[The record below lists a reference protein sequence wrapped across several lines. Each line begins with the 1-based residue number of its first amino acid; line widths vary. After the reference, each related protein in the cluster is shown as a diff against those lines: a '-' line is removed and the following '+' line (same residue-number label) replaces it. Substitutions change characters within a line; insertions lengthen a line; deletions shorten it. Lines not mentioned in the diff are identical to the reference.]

1 MFSSESDSK
10 DVTEDSDEGQIYQLI
25 YDMITRDDKEEVQIP
40 SSSENTPLH
49 LKTDAEWSAHA
60 FAMCSDTP
68 FSDGSEDETTHNP
81 THTRQKDQ
89 EVKEKKRKKKKE
101 GNDQEVGNTK
111 GLDTDALDSIPGIPV
126 PKASEE
132 KPWRKAGANIS
143 DYFNFG
149 FDEESWNTYSTRQSK
164 VRKAN
169 RKLYTKILAQKEK
182 ESSSPAP
189 PSSGSP
195 SILPSRQ
202 PSATN
207 NANKGRR
214 GSRVERSRRLSD
226 GENHSQVTTEM
237 SPEEDR
243 FTSYPS
249 SPSNF
254 NSLFAYIPPPPFLF
268 RSGPLSA
275 SPFAALDG
283 AYSKGFDDPSTSGHP
298 CSSAVS
304 PLIPRSMSSKTGGI
318 DTAEAWECY
327 KRKEKHDKDRDR
339 SREHGRDKD
348 TTRSRNRDRES
359 CSSSHSAE
367 ERTRHRDT
375 TERGHRRH
383 SLREKEER
391 HGERRHTDDSE
402 GWKKSSRSSSRR
414 PSGEDRDSQ
423 SRHKHKKA
431 KRNRKDKETKKMSSD
446 DQGRKLKRD

>member
-1 MFSSESDSK
+1 MSSSESESK

-60 FAMCSDTP
+60 FAVCSDTP

-89 EVKEKKRKKKKE
+89 E
-101 GNDQEVGNTK
+101 
-111 GLDTDALDSIPGIPV
+111 GLDTDALDNIPGIPV

-195 SILPSRQ
+195 SILASRQ

-214 GSRVERSRRLSD
+214 GSIVERSRRLSD
-226 GENHSQVTTEM
+226 GEKHSQVTTEM

-298 CSSAVS
+298 CSSGVS
-304 PLIPRSMSSKTGGI
+304 SLIPRSMSSKAGGI

-327 KRKEKHDKDRDR
+327 KRQEKRDKDRDG

-348 TTRSRNRDRES
+348 TTRGRNRDRES

-367 ERTRHRDT
+367 ERTRNRDT

-402 GWKKSSRSSSRR
+402 GWQKSSRSSSSSSSRR

-423 SRHKHKKA
+423 SRHKHKKD

>member
-1 MFSSESDSK
+1 MSSSESESRDF
-10 DVTEDSDEGQIYQLI
+10 TEDSDEGQIYQLI
-25 YDMITRDDKEEVQIP
+25 YDMITRDDKEEEKEEVQIP
-40 SSSENTPLH
+40 SSSENTPVH

-60 FAMCSDTP
+60 FAVYPDTP
-68 FSDGSEDETTHNP
+68 FSDGSEDKSTDNTTL
-81 THTRQKDQ
+81 TRQKDQ
-89 EVKEKKRKKKKE
+89 EEKENKTKIK
-101 GNDQEVGNTK
+101 DQEVGNTK
-111 GLDTDALDSIPGIPV
+111 GLDTDALDNIPGIPV

-149 FDEESWNTYSTRQSK
+149 FDEESWNTYSTKQSK

-169 RKLYTKILAQKEK
+169 RKLYTKIMAQKEK
-182 ESSSPAP
+182 ESSPAP

-195 SILPSRQ
+195 SILASRQ

-207 NANKGRR
+207 NANKGQR
-214 GSRVERSRRLSD
+214 GSRVERRRSLSD

-249 SPSNF
+249 SPSNI

-268 RSGPLSA
+268 RSRPLSA

-283 AYSKGFDDPSTSGHP
+283 GYSKGFDDPSTSGHP
-298 CSSAVS
+298 CSSGVS
-304 PLIPRSMSSKTGGI
+304 SLIPRSMSSKAGGI
-318 DTAEAWECY
+318 DTAKAWECY
-327 KRKEKHDKDRDR
+327 KRQEKRDKDKDR

-348 TTRSRNRDRES
+348 TTRGRNRYRES
-359 CSSSHSAE
+359 CSSSYSAE

-391 HGERRHTDDSE
+391 HGERRHRDRSE
-402 GWKKSSRSSSRR
+402 GWQKSSRSSRSRR
-414 PSGEDRDSQ
+414 ASGEDRDSQ

-431 KRNRKDKETKKMSSD
+431 KRNRKDKKTKMSSA
-446 DQGRKLKRD
+446 DQERKLKRD